1 MSELVDTPSTST
13 PPTVAS
19 SIPVDDRPVE
29 VQISSDMVKKGL
41 LAGPVL
47 VALCGLVWG
56 LDGLASSAFGLG
68 LVLVN
73 FTVAALLVSGAAK
86 ISTTLVMA
94 AAMSGY
100 LVRLGFIMVAV
111 LLVRDEAWIS
121 LPALGAT
128 IIVTHLG
135 LLLWELRYVAIS
147 LAFAGVKPAKP

>member
-1 MSELVDTPSTST
+1 MSDTVHTPAPSPATDT
-13 PPTVAS
+13 S
-19 SIPVDDRPVE
+19 SIPVDERPVE

-41 LAGPVL
+41 MAGPAL

-56 LDGLASSAFGLG
+56 FDGLASSAFGVG

-73 FTVAALLVSGAAK
+73 FTGAALLVSGAAK

-111 LLVRDEAWIS
+111 LLVRDETWIS

-135 LLLWELRYVAIS
+135 LLIWELRYVAIS